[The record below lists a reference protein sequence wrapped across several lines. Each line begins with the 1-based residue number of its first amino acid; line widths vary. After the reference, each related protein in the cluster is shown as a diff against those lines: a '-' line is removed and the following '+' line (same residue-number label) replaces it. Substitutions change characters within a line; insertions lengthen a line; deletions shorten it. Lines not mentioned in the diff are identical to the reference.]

1 MDTPNIPMRLNVT
14 GTVRAGNTLAAVL
27 LIGHPMES
35 GYRTLDS
42 GERIAK
48 NVITSIR
55 VQLSGQ
61 ALFDAETGIGV
72 SAHPY
77 LAFPVP
83 LPATLPPNDLVLSV
97 AWVDDKGQRGEIKRE
112 LKPS

>member
-1 MDTPNIPMRLNVT
+1 MDTPNIIMRLNVT
-14 GTVRAGNTLAAVL
+14 GTVTAGNTLAAVL

-42 GERIAK
+42 GQRIAK

-83 LPATLPPNDLVLSV
+83 LPATLTPTGLVLSV
-97 AWVDDKGQRGEIKRE
+97 AWEDDKGQRGEIKRE
-112 LKPS
+112 LK

>member
-14 GTVRAGNTLAAVL
+14 GSVSAGNTLAAVL

-42 GERIAK
+42 GLRIAK
-48 NVITSIR
+48 NVITTIQ
-55 VQLSGQ
+55 VQLNGQ
-61 ALFDAETGIGV
+61 AL
-72 SAHPY
+72 
-77 LAFPVP
+77 
-83 LPATLPPNDLVLSV
+83 PAPLPPNGLVLSV
-97 AWVDDKGQRGEIKRE
+97 NWVDDKGQRGEIKRE

>member
-14 GTVRAGNTLAAVL
+14 GTVRAGNTLVAVL
-27 LIGHPMES
+27 LIGHAMES

-42 GERIAK
+42 GQRIPK
-48 NVITSIR
+48 NVITSIS
-55 VQLSGQ
+55 VQLGGQ
-61 ALFDAETGIGV
+61 ALFDAETGIGM

-83 LPATLPPNDLVLSV
+83 LPAVLPLNGMLLSV
-97 AWVDDKGQRGEIKRE
+97 AWVDDKGQRGKIQRE
-112 LKPS
+112 LK

>member
-1 MDTPNIPMRLNVT
+1 MATTHIPMRLNVK
-14 GTVRAGNTLAAVL
+14 GNVSAGATLAAVL

-35 GYRTLDS
+35 GYRTLES
-42 GERIAK
+42 GQRIAK

-55 VQLSGQ
+55 VQLNGQ
-61 ALFDAETGIGV
+61 TLFDAETGIGV

-83 LPATLPPNDLVLSV
+83 LPAILPPTGLVLRV
-97 AWVDDKGQRGEIKRE
+97 DWVDDQGQRGEIKRE
-112 LKPS
+112 LT

>member
-1 MDTPNIPMRLNVT
+1 MDIPKIPMRLNVT

-42 GERIAK
+42 GQRIAK

-55 VQLSGQ
+55 VQLGTQ
-61 ALFDAETGIGV
+61 MLFEAETGIGV

-77 LAFPVP
+77 LAFSVP
-83 LPATLPPNDLVLSV
+83 LPAALPPNGLVLAV
-97 AWVDDKGQRGEIKRE
+97 AWVDDQGQRGQIQRE
-112 LKPS
+112 LT

>member
-42 GERIAK
+42 GQRIPK
-48 NVITSIR
+48 NVITSIS
-55 VQLSGQ
+55 VQLGGQ
-61 ALFDAETGIGV
+61 SLFEADTGIGV

-77 LAFPVP
+77 LAFPVY
-83 LPATLPPNDLVLSV
+83 LPAVLPPSALVLSV
-97 AWVDDKGQRGEIKRE
+97 SWMDDKGQRGQIQRE
-112 LKPS
+112 LK

>member
-14 GTVRAGNTLAAVL
+14 GTVREGNTLAAVL

-42 GERIAK
+42 GQRIPK

-55 VQLSGQ
+55 VQLGGQ
-61 ALFDAETGIGV
+61 SLFDAETGIGV

-83 LPATLPPNDLVLSV
+83 LPAPLPASGVVLSV
-97 AWVDDKGQRGEIKRE
+97 NWVDDKGQRGEIKRE

>member
-1 MDTPNIPMRLNVT
+1 MDTPIIPMRLNVT
-14 GTVRAGNTLAAVL
+14 GTVHAGNTVTAVL

-42 GERIAK
+42 GQRIAK

-55 VQLSGQ
+55 VQVAGQ
-61 ALFDAETGIGV
+61 TLFDAETGIGV

-83 LPATLPPNDLVLSV
+83 LPASLPASGVVLSV
-97 AWVDDKGQRGEIKRE
+97 TWVDDKGQRGQIQRE
-112 LKPS
+112 LKPT

>member
-14 GTVRAGNTLAAVL
+14 GTVRPGNTLAAVL

-42 GERIAK
+42 GQRITK

-55 VQLSGQ
+55 AQLGEQ
-61 ALFDAETGIGV
+61 TLFEAETGIGV

-83 LPATLPPNDLVLSV
+83 LPATLAASGVLLSV
-97 AWVDDKGQRGEIKRE
+97 TWVDDKGQRGQIQRE
-112 LKPS
+112 LKPA

>member
-14 GTVRAGNTLAAVL
+14 GTVRADNTLAAVL

-42 GERIAK
+42 GQRIAK

-55 VQLSGQ
+55 VQLAGQ
-61 ALFDAETGIGV
+61 TLFEAETGIGV

-83 LPATLPPNDLVLSV
+83 LPTVLPANGLLLSV
-97 AWVDDKGQRGEIKRE
+97 AWVDDKGQRGQIQRE
-112 LKPS
+112 LKPA

>member
-1 MDTPNIPMRLNVT
+1 MDAPNIPMRLNVT
-14 GTVRAGNTLAAVL
+14 GTVSAGNTLAAVL

-42 GERIAK
+42 GQRIPK

-61 ALFDAETGIGV
+61 SLFDADTGIGV

-83 LPATLPPNDLVLSV
+83 LPATLPPGGWVLSV
-97 AWVDDKGQRGEIKRE
+97 NWVDDKGQRGQIQRE

>member
-1 MDTPNIPMRLNVT
+1 MDTPNIPMRLNVKGSVT
-14 GTVRAGNTLAAVL
+14 AGATLAAVL

-42 GERIAK
+42 GQRIAK

-55 VQLSGQ
+55 VQLGGQ
-61 ALFDAETGIGV
+61 TLFDAETGIGV

-83 LPATLPPNDLVLSV
+83 LPAALPAAGLVLSV
-97 AWVDDKGQRGEIKRE
+97 QWVDDKGQRGEIKRE
-112 LKPS
+112 LT

>member
-1 MDTPNIPMRLNVT
+1 MDTPAIPMRLSVT
-14 GTVRAGNTLAAVL
+14 GTVSAGNTVAAVL

-42 GERIAK
+42 GQRIAK
-48 NVITSIR
+48 NVITTIR
-55 VQLSGQ
+55 VQLGGQ
-61 ALFDAETGIGV
+61 VLFEAETGIGV

-83 LPATLPPNDLVLSV
+83 LPTPLPVNGVVLSV
-97 AWVDDKGQRGEIKRE
+97 NWVDDNGQRGEIKRE